1 MTGNFHEQ
9 LDRAEVPL
17 PSDRATGL
25 VFAGVSL
32 IVAFLWRSNPI
43 ALTAALALAALL
55 AAISF
60 VAPFTL
66 HPLNV
71 AWMRFALLLSKVV
84 NPIVMLVLFA
94 IAIIPF
100 GLVMQLFRDPLRRRK
115 GEVASYWLPVDSTE
129 RSRSSNM
136 TQQF

>member
-1 MTGNFHEQ
+1 
-9 LDRAEVPL
+9 
-17 PSDRATGL
+17 
-25 VFAGVSL
+25 
-32 IVAFLWRSNPI
+32 
-43 ALTAALALAALL
+43 
-55 AAISF
+55 
-60 VAPFTL
+60 
-66 HPLNV
+66 
-71 AWMRFALLLSKVV
+71 MRFALLLSKVV